1 MLKTYLIVDGYNV
14 IHHWAEGE
22 KIENIRLEEAREDL
36 IHALNNYS
44 GYMDYETILVFDAYS
59 QADQEIREEKRGRIK
74 VVFTEKNKTA
84 DSYIEKL
91 VYSFP
96 KPYTVKVVTSDY
108 TLQRMVLAG
117 GGERISSREFLEEIQ
132 YSGRKMERHAKSKTE
147 ITDSNK
153 LEDYMSDSVLDQMM
167 KMRKGN
173 LED

>member
-1 MLKTYLIVDGYNV
+1 MFKTYLIVDGYNV

-22 KIENIRLEEAREDL
+22 KIEQIRLEEAREDL
-36 IHALNNYS
+36 IHALNSYS

-59 QADQEIREEKRGRIK
+59 QEDQELREERRGRIR

-91 VYSFP
+91 VYSLP

-117 GGERISSREFLEEIQ
+117 GGERISSREFLEDIQ
-132 YSGRKMERHAKSKTE
+132 YSKKRMARHAKTRGE

-153 LEDYMSDSVLDQMM
+153 LEDYMSDTVLRKMK
-167 KMRKGN
+167 KMRKGSM
-173 LED
+173 ED